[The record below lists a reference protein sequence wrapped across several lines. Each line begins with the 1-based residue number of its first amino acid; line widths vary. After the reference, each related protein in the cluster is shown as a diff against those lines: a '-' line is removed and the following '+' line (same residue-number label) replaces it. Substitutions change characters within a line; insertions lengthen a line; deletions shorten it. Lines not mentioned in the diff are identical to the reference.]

1 MAIDGP
7 EVSFKNK
14 SSTQGQLFSQS
25 GLRKVPSIQL
35 AYLLLVLPWEWAE
48 PSALPP
54 DSHPVRTVVSRAG
67 HPQIQHRDILRDTSQ
82 TAQSLPNREQS

>member
-1 MAIDGP
+1 MAIGGP

-35 AYLLLVLPWEWAE
+35 AYLLLVLPWERAE

-54 DSHPVRTVVSRAG
+54 DSHPVRTVVSQAG